1 MDKIEV
7 KVYKNE
13 EEGNV
18 KLPKYMT
25 EHSSGMDIYA
35 AEDKLIPQGKVD
47 LIKTGLHV
55 EVPKGYELQIRPR
68 SGLALKKGITILNS
82 PGTIDSDYRGEIGI
96 ILANLGDKDF
106 RVKKG
111 LRIALMVLTKLYK
124 VDWKETDSL
133 NETKRDQGG
142 FGHTGI

>member
-1 MDKIEV
+1 MDNIEV

-13 EEGNV
+13 NFRGI

-35 AEDKLIPQGKVD
+35 AEDKLIPKGKVE

-55 EVPKGYELQIRPR
+55 EVPKGYEIQIRPR

-96 ILANLGDKDF
+96 ILANLGSKDF
-106 RVKKG
+106 KVKKG
-111 LRIALMVLTKLYK
+111 LRIAQMVLSKVYK
-124 VDWKETDSL
+124 ISWKEVDDL
-133 NETKRDQGG
+133 NKTKRNEGG
-142 FGHTGI
+142 FGHTGV